1 MTTEAKTEW
10 TAKTAQRV
18 IESLEEEV
26 KRAECMAK
34 IYGQEQRICVLWR
47 IKADNLRTAADMIRR
62 AYLGGSDT

>member
-1 MTTEAKTEW
+1 MTTETKAAW
-10 TAKTAQRV
+10 TADEAQRV

-34 IYGQEQRICVLWR
+34 VHGQEQRICVLWR
-47 IKADNLRTAADMIRR
+47 IKADDLRTAADMIRR